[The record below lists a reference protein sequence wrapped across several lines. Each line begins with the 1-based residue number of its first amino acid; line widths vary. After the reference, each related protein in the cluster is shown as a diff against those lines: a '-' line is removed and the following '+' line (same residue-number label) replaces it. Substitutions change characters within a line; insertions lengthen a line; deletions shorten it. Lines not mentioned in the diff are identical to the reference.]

1 MKNGRK
7 TTQEERME
15 IVLYCIE
22 NGRNYKLAM
31 EKYGVSY
38 QQICSWVRK
47 YETKGADGL
56 IDRRG
61 KRKTVD
67 EMTEVEKLQM
77 EVKILQA
84 KLRNQEMENQLLKKI
99 RELRGG
105 GH

>member
-1 MKNGRK
+1 MKKGRK
-7 TTQEERME
+7 TTQEERLE

-47 YETKGADGL
+47 YETKGTDGL

-61 KRKTVD
+61 KPKAED
-67 EMTEVEKLQM
+67 EMTEVDRLHM
-77 EVKILQA
+77 EIKILQA
-84 KLRNQEMENQLLKKI
+84 KLKNQEMENQLLKKLK
-99 RELRGG
+99 ELRGG
-105 GH
+105 GQ